1 MTSPE
6 RLSALLRRFTR
17 PEDDALSDRDFVLKV
32 FERYQRY
39 LAEPII
45 DVSE

>member
-1 MTSPE
+1 MTQPE

-17 PEDDALSDRDFVLKV
+17 PEDILLSDRDFVLRV
-32 FERYQRY
+32 FERYKSY